1 MDKNVYEALRELMRR
16 AATEDL
22 ERDSYKEICE
32 SVKVAKM
39 YYDMD
44 LGDSN
49 RYVDPFTGDLVVAK
63 RQKDDKIIL
72 YDSGDETELV
82 LTYPF
87 YYEGYDYVHAYIEF
101 RPGIKEDELDH
112 DLYQMLAD
120 TVYTI
125 VSRRNMR
132 VMLNFAEK
140 VDLMTGIPNVIAFK
154 QEYLKAVSSVPAYKL
169 IVMRINIKNFRYI
182 NESAGAQA
190 GNEAIVN
197 LSRQLVQ
204 FVSKDEAVCRL
215 GGDNFALFINEKN
228 LDKTLNKLNSIIITD
243 LTNAP
248 GRTFELSSWVG
259 ISMLEEGDERIY
271 DVRLSNAS
279 MACEIGKSRL
289 RRTVTFF
296 DAEVA
301 AMVNTGRDMIAKFR
315 PALHNNEFLPYFQP
329 KVNMRTGDLAGFEAL
344 CRWRHGGRVIYPDQF
359 IPLLD
364 REGVVTELDMHI
376 FRMSCEIIRK
386 WRDMGLNPPTISCN
400 FSKKNLFVRDIESKI
415 LDAVRESGV
424 NPSDL
429 EIEITE
435 SMKESEYDRMIGF
448 VRTLKSHGFHISID
462 DFGTGYS
469 SLSLIHNIDADVI
482 KIDKCF
488 INTLPQDK
496 KSVILIESVV
506 SIASRLNMSTIAEGV
521 ETAEQGRC
529 LLELG
534 CHMAQ
539 GFYYSGPVSYDEA
552 TDIVR
557 TGSFEALIQM
567 D

>member
-1 MDKNVYEALRELMRR
+1 MDKNVYDALRELMKR

-49 RYVDPFTGDLVVAK
+49 RYVDPFTGQLVVAQ

-72 YDSGDETELV
+72 YDSGDVTDMV
-82 LTYPF
+82 LTYP
-87 YYEGYDYVHAYIEF
+87 YYYNGYEYVHAYIEF
-101 RPGIKEDELDH
+101 RPGIKKDDLDAE
-112 DLYQMLAD
+112 LYQMLAD

-132 VMLNFAEK
+132 VMLDFAEK

-154 QEYLKAVSSVPAYKL
+154 QKYLGVTASVPAYEL
-169 IVMRINIKNFRYI
+169 IVMRINMMNFRYI

-190 GNEAIVN
+190 GNEAIIS
-197 LSRQLVQ
+197 LARQLVQ
-204 FVSKDEAVCRL
+204 FVANDEAVCRL
-215 GGDNFALFINEKN
+215 GGDNFALFIYEKN
-228 LDKTLNKLNSIIITD
+228 LDKTLNKLNNIIITD
-243 LTNAP
+243 LPSAP

-259 ISMLEEGDERIY
+259 ISMLEKGEDKSY
-271 DVRLSNAS
+271 DIRLSNAA
-279 MACEIGKSRL
+279 MACEIGKARL
-289 RRTVTFF
+289 KRTVTFF

-301 AMVNTGRDMIAKFR
+301 AMINTGRDMIAKFR
-315 PALHNNEFLPYFQP
+315 PALRNNEFLPYFQP
-329 KVNMRTGDLAGFEAL
+329 KVNMRTGELAGFEAL
-344 CRWRHGGRVIYPDQF
+344 CRWRHGGKVIYPDQF

-376 FRMSCEIIRK
+376 FSMTCGIIRK
-386 WRDMGLNPPTISCN
+386 WKDMGLNAPTISCN
-400 FSKKNLFVRDIESKI
+400 FSKKNLFVKDIEDKI
-415 LDAVRESGV
+415 FAVVKEHGV
-424 NPSDL
+424 DPADL

-435 SMKESEYDRMIGF
+435 SMKESEYDRLIGF
-448 VRTLKSHGFHISID
+448 VRTLKSNGFHISID

-482 KIDKCF
+482 KIDKSF
-488 INTLPQDK
+488 IDTLPQDT
-496 KSVILIESVV
+496 KSAVLIESVV

-529 LLELG
+529 LLGLG

-539 GFYYSGPVSYDEA
+539 GFYYSRPVSYEEA

-557 TGSFEALIQM
+557 TGHFEALIQM

>member
-1 MDKNVYEALRELMRR
+1 MDKNVYDALRELMKR

-22 ERDSYKEICE
+22 ERDSYKDICE

-49 RYVDPFTGDLVVAK
+49 RYVDPFTGNLVVAQ

-72 YDSGDETELV
+72 YDSGYETDL
-82 LTYPF
+82 LLIYP
-87 YYEGYDYVHAYIEF
+87 YYYNGFEYVHAYIEF
-101 RPGIKEDELDH
+101 RPGIKKDDLDS

-120 TVYTI
+120 VIYTI

-132 VMLNFAEK
+132 VMLDFAEK
-140 VDLMTGIPNVIAFK
+140 VDPMTGIPNVVAFK
-154 QEYLKAVSSVPAYKL
+154 HEYMRAIASVPAHEL
-169 IVMRINIKNFRYI
+169 LVMRINLMNFRYF

-190 GNEAIVN
+190 GNEAIIRI
-197 LSRQLVQ
+197 SRQLVQ
-204 FVSKDEAVCRL
+204 FLSKDEAVCRL
-215 GGDNFALFINEKN
+215 GGDNFALFIYEKN
-228 LDKTLNKLNSIIITD
+228 LDKTLNMLNSFKLTD
-243 LTNAP
+243 LQSAP
-248 GRTFELSSWVG
+248 GRTFDISSWVG
-259 ISMLEEGDERIY
+259 ISMLEKGEEKSY
-271 DVRLSNAS
+271 DIRLSDAA

-289 RRTVTFF
+289 KRQVTFF

-315 PALHNNEFLPYFQP
+315 PALRNNEFIPYFQP
-329 KVNMRTGDLAGFEAL
+329 KVNMSTGELAGFEAL

-376 FRMSCEIIRK
+376 FNMTCSIIRK
-386 WRDMGLNPPTISCN
+386 WKDMGLNAPTISCN
-400 FSKKNLFVRDIESKI
+400 FSKKNLFVKDIEEKI
-415 LDAVRESGV
+415 LKAVKDNGVDAK
-424 NPSDL
+424 DL

-435 SMKESEYDRMIGF
+435 SMKESEYDRLIEF
-448 VRTLKSHGFHISID
+448 VRTLKAHGFNIAID

-482 KIDKCF
+482 KIDKSF
-488 INTLPQDK
+488 IDSLPGGR
-496 KSVILIESVV
+496 KSAVLIESII

-529 LLELG
+529 LLGLG

-539 GFYYSGPVSYDEA
+539 GFYYSRPVGYEEA
-552 TDIVR
+552 TEIVR
-557 TGSFEALIQM
+557 TGHFEALIQI

>member
-1 MDKNVYEALRELMRR
+1 MDNNVYEALRELMRR

-49 RYVDPFTGDLVVAK
+49 RYVDPFTGNLVVAQ
-63 RQKDDKIIL
+63 RQNDDKIIL

-87 YYEGYDYVHAYIEF
+87 YFEGFEYVHAYIEF

-132 VMLNFAEK
+132 VMLDFAEK

-154 QEYLKAVSSVPAYKL
+154 QEYLKTVSAVPAYEL
-169 IVMRINIKNFRYI
+169 ILMRINIMNFRYI

-190 GNEAIVN
+190 GNEAIVS
-197 LSRQLVQ
+197 LARQLLQ
-204 FVSKDEAVCRL
+204 FVGNDEAVCRL
-215 GGDNFALFINEKN
+215 GGDNFALFIYEKN
-228 LDKTLNKLNSIIITD
+228 LDKTLNKLNSIIISD
-243 LTNAP
+243 LPSAP
-248 GRTFELSSWVG
+248 GRTFEFSSWVG
-259 ISMLEEGDERIY
+259 ISMLEKGDEKPY
-271 DVRLSNAS
+271 DVRLSDAS

-289 RRTVTFF
+289 KRTVTFF
-296 DAEVA
+296 DGEVA

-344 CRWRHGGRVIYPDQF
+344 CRWRHGGKVIYPDQF

-364 REGVVTELDMHI
+364 REGVVTELDMYI
-376 FRMSCEIIRK
+376 FRMTCEIIRK
-386 WRDMGLNPPTISCN
+386 WKDMGLNPPTISCN
-400 FSKKNLFVRDIESKI
+400 FSKKNLFVPDIESKI
-415 LDAVRESGV
+415 LDAVKECGV
-424 NPSDL
+424 NPADL

-435 SMKESEYDRMIGF
+435 SMKESEYDRLIWF

-482 KIDKCF
+482 KIDKSF
-488 INTLPQDK
+488 IDTLPQDR
-496 KSVILIESVV
+496 KSAILIESVV
-506 SIASRLNMSTIAEGV
+506 NIASSLNMSTIAEGV

-539 GFYYSGPVSYDEA
+539 GFYYSRPVSYDEA

-557 TGSFEALIQM
+557 TGGFEALIEI